1 MNTIV
6 LNTLAGAVSE
16 YDNFDFHG
24 ITPTHGGSATGLFAF
39 GGDMDIDQPI
49 VAQVRTPKPLREDTR
64 KKHVST
70 LYFSM
75 KGAGNF
81 QATVFGEG
89 AVWNYSFP
97 GQASG
102 QTRCLVGRGIRENY
116 MGFGFSNPTGQQF
129 QLDRIEV
136 LMHASQRRV

>member
-1 MNTIV
+1 MTAIAI
-6 LNTLAGAVSE
+6 NTLTGAVSE
-16 YDNFDFHG
+16 YDNFAFHG

-39 GGDMDIDQPI
+39 GGDLDIDQPI
-49 VAQVRTPKPLREDTR
+49 VAQVRTPKPLREGTR

-75 KGAGNF
+75 KGTGNF

-89 AVWNYSFP
+89 ASWNYSFQ
-97 GQASG
+97 GRASG
-102 QTRCLVGRGIRENY
+102 QTRCITGRGIRENY
-116 MGFGFSNPTGQQF
+116 TGFGFSNLAGQAF

-136 LMHASQRRV
+136 EMQTSTRRV